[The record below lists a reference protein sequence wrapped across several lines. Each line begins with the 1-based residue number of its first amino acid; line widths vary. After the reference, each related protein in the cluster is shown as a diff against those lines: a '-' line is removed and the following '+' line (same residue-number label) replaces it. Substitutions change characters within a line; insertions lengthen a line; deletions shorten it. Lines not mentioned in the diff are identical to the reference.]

1 MVSLDRTFVFI
12 MYQHLPLS
20 LERVEGAQPGAT
32 DGNEIA
38 NDVNKEVLIGGDT
51 QNNRSTF

>member
-20 LERVEGAQPGAT
+20 LERGEGAQPGAT

>member
-1 MVSLDRTFVFI
+1 
-12 MYQHLPLS
+12 MYQHLPPS
-20 LERVEGAQPGAT
+20 LERGEARPGAT